1 MAGRPTKFKE
11 EYIHQARIAFGEGFT
26 DVKFCEML
34 NIGRR
39 TFNDWRQAHEEFSK
53 AVQEGKDEFDTDRVE
68 ASLKKRALGFRYT
81 EKTREPCIIRKK
93 GETPEIVDLQLSVT
107 RTVTKVIPGDTTA
120 QIFWLKNRR
129 RERWKD
135 IKATEIS
142 GADGGPIPI
151 DLKGLL
157 KNLSIDELNTL
168 KDIALKAAAA
178 GNS

>member
-11 EYIHQARIAFGEGFT
+11 EYIHQARVAFGEGFT
-26 DVKFCEML
+26 DVKFCKML

-68 ASLKKRALGFRYT
+68 ASLKKRANGYSFT
-81 EKTREPCIIRKK
+81 ETTREIEKIEIDEETGKEKPTYRITKK
-93 GETPEIVDLQLSVT
+93 VSKHVSP
-107 RTVTKVIPGDTTA
+107 DTTA
-120 QIFWLKNRR
+120 AIFWLKNRR

-142 GADGGPIPI
+142 GADGGPVPI
-151 DLKGLL
+151 RYVDV
-157 KNLSIDELNTL
+157 DE
-168 KDIALKAAAA
+168 ASA
-178 GNS
+178 